1 MLVLVMVL
9 VLLVTMVVTM
19 MVLIA
24 VVYTLHFDG
33 ICPCRYYP
41 SAYRYKH

>member
-1 MLVLVMVL
+1 MRVLVMVL

-19 MVLIA
+19 MVLL
-24 VVYTLHFDG
+24 VVVHTLYFDG
-33 ICPCRYYP
+33 VCPCSYYP